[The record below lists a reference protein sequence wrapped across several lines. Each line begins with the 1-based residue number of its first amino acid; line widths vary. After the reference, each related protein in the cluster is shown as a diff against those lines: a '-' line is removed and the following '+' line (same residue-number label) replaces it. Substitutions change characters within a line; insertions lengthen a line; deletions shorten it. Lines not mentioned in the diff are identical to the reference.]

1 MSDQQKTGVITSL
14 EEVFLSREF
23 GRSPSRGISFQG
35 RPREV
40 GEPPQLEQVFLSE
53 KFGHPEAVAA
63 TTREFAPPT
72 PALAVL
78 PGRSVVERDNTRYRA
93 IAAVSGVAAAAL
105 VVVGIVS
112 GTGQPTKRPT
122 VSAQGPSGSGRPGA
136 SGGGSPTSGGGPQ
149 LGPPSA
155 GPGTSPAATPGSA
168 GGSTVAQLASAT
180 SSSPEV
186 IVEVPPGT
194 TVAVVP
200 TSSVPPPPTTGSGGG
215 TPPPAPSGGG
225 GVLTPLLVV
234 VGNTVST
241 VGATVTS
248 TSVDLGTVLPV
259 ASSVTGLLANLG
271 VTVTDLGQSVVGI
284 AT

>member
-23 GRSPSRGISFQG
+23 GRSPSREVSFKG
-35 RPREV
+35 HPREV

-53 KFGHPEAVAA
+53 TFGHPEAVAA
-63 TTREFAPPT
+63 TREFVPPA

-78 PGRSVVERDNTRYRA
+78 PGRGVVERDTTRYRA

-105 VVVGIVS
+105 VVVGVVS
-112 GTGQPTKRPT
+112 GTGQPTKQPT
-122 VSAQGPSGSGRPGA
+122 VSAQGPSGPRQPGTTR
-136 SGGGSPTSGGGPQ
+136 GGGSPTSGGGPQ
-149 LGPPSA
+149 VGPPSA
-155 GPGTSPAATPGSA
+155 GAGATPDTTAGSP
-168 GGSTVAQLASAT
+168 GGATVAQLASAT
-180 SSSPEV
+180 SPIPQV

-194 TVAVVP
+194 TVAVIP
-200 TSSVPPPPTTGSGGG
+200 TSSVPPPATGSGGG

-241 VGATVTS
+241 VGATVTA
-248 TSVDLGTVLPV
+248 TSVGLGNALPV
-259 ASSVTGLLANLG
+259 ASSLTGLLANLG
-271 VTVTDLGQSVVGI
+271 VTVTDLGQAVVGT